1 MRKTVLVLVV
11 ILLLGQVFPA
21 FSELYMDQ
29 EPPAEWADRTDILR
43 LTAFQTLE
51 NDCFLMEAGG
61 KSMLIDGGV
70 NKWRFLLR
78 DALKELDRWHVD
90 VIFNTHPHDD
100 HLECVYWLLKMG
112 LTADE
117 FWSGFEKTYGNEL
130 QRQTVHQLDKMGIPY
145 HQLSQYETV
154 DFGGATLVFYWWE
167 EGDDP
172 NACSVQM
179 HVTFG
184 ESTML
189 LTADIGGNAERH
201 LLDEVPPE
209 LLKAD
214 ILKYP
219 HHAIR
224 QTYPEYMDAVDPLF
238 AFVTNRKINVYD
250 AYRQLDSRGIQVCY
264 TTAGRLVLVT
274 DGKDWYVKQYKEHF

>member
-1 MRKTVLVLVV
+1 
-11 ILLLGQVFPA
+11 
-21 FSELYMDQ
+21 
-29 EPPAEWADRTDILR
+29 
-43 LTAFQTLE
+43 
-51 NDCFLMEAGG
+51 
-61 KSMLIDGGV
+61 
-70 NKWRFLLR
+70 
-78 DALKELDRWHVD
+78 
-90 VIFNTHPHDD
+90 
-100 HLECVYWLLKMG
+100 MG

-130 QRQTVHQLDKMGIPY
+130 QRQTVHQLDQMGIPY

-167 EGDDP
+167 EGEDA
-172 NACSVQM
+172 NARSVQM

-184 ESTML
+184 ESTILMA
-189 LTADIGGNAERH
+189 ADIGGTAERH
-201 LLDEVPPE
+201 MLEAVPPE

-214 ILKYP
+214 VLKYP

-274 DGKDWYVKQYKEHF
+274 DGRDWYVKQYKEHF